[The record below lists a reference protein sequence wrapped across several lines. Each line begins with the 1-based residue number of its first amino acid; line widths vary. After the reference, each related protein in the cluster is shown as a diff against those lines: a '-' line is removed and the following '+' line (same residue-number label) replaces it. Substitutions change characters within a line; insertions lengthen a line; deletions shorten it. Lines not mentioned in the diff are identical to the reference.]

1 MSKHD
6 SSQEEE
12 QKKDN
17 EMGLSKA
24 DIDIDSEIP
33 LSQLPDTITNTS
45 NDDALTQSNKKS
57 LELFMNSEEAKL
69 AQENEKFGELFLQF
83 LQAADIEEE
92 NEEEPEDLPP
102 EDDEGNIEYKY
113 KMQGLNFAKI
123 NRRLTQMSYRII
135 VSHHTTSDHY

>member
-45 NDDALTQSNKKS
+45 NDDALT
-57 LELFMNSEEAKL
+57 
-69 AQENEKFGELFLQF
+69 
-83 LQAADIEEE
+83 
-92 NEEEPEDLPP
+92 
-102 EDDEGNIEYKY
+102 
-113 KMQGLNFAKI
+113 
-123 NRRLTQMSYRII
+123 
-135 VSHHTTSDHY
+135 